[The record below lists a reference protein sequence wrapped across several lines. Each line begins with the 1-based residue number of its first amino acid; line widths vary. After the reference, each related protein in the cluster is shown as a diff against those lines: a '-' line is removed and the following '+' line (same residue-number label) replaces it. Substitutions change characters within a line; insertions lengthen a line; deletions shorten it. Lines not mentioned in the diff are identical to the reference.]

1 MLGWVFFVFCF
12 FPHRSSEKSL
22 VWTCPL
28 GRLPLTMYSCLKRS
42 QENAKTQLFID
53 TLSTFASYTVRHTVS
68 KMWLGEERVYY
79 LYSFPLSKGKAG
91 MPMDLKGGTE
101 AEAMEECCMLAYI
114 APPPQGTAH
123 SGLVPSVSVFN
134 RDIVS
139 QTCWDQTCTDQS
151 DEGIFSTE
159 IPFSQ
164 MTLAFFKLKKKN
176 QANTTFSN
184 SSEVSLCLSAW
195 KSWWLSL
202 RQHNKCLINPVASF

>member
-1 MLGWVFFVFCF
+1 
-12 FPHRSSEKSL
+12 
-22 VWTCPL
+22 
-28 GRLPLTMYSCLKRS
+28 MYSCLKGS
-42 QENAKTQLFID
+42 KENAKTQLFID
-53 TLSTFASYTVRHTVS
+53 TLSTFASYTVRHSVS

-79 LYSFPLSKGKAG
+79 LLQLPIEQRQGRDANGPKGRNWGRGHGRMLHAGLLSWLTQPAF
-91 MPMDLKGGTE
+91 L
-101 AEAMEECCMLAYI
+101 
-114 APPPQGTAH
+114 H
-123 SGLVPSVSVFN
+123 SGPRRALHTVGWSLPCQSSTETLSHRLAV
-134 RDIVS
+134 
-139 QTCWDQTCTDQS
+139 DQS

-164 MTLAFFKLKKKN
+164 MTLAFFKLKKKKKNN